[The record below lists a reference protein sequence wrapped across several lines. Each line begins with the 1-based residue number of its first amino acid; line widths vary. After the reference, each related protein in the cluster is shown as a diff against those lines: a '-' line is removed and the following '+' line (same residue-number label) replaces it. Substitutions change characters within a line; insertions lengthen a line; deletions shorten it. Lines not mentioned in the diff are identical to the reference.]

1 MVDPHRIGRTQR
13 KKCNTY
19 QTDSIRRCSGSRR
32 CDPCA
37 WFDAWAYFAVRS
49 TEVITTAD
57 LKVITDLT
65 RKFWIQQVKSQEFL
79 GLFQGKEIGHR
90 IADYVDERTTA
101 MLEKEFE
108 VVHEVDSQGQKR
120 ARSMGDV
127 WIKSGGI
134 YNPVNVKA
142 GEAGKNGQ
150 PNMVS
155 LTKLIDAILNEMID
169 SYYLLIVKMELS
181 TKRDNKRVITPQVY
195 LVDMLDYLDFITFDS
210 GPGQAMLKEKQFYEA
225 FTNGSKPKA
234 ITLAKKLQKMI
245 DLYED
250 GNRRLLENRKK
261 KIVRIRA
268 KVRAYELRKSHV
280 VDQGGMRLG

>member
-1 MVDPHRIGRTQR
+1 M
-13 KKCNTY
+13 
-19 QTDSIRRCSGSRR
+19 
-32 CDPCA
+32 
-37 WFDAWAYFAVRS
+37 
-49 TEVITTAD
+49 ITPSD
-57 LKVITDLT
+57 LKMIEKLT
-65 RKFWIQQVKSQEFL
+65 RKFWEQQVKTEEFH

-108 VVHEVDSQGQKR
+108 VVHEVDSQGKKR

-155 LTKLIDAILNEMID
+155 LTKLIGAILSEDID

-181 TKRDNKRVITPQVY
+181 IDKNNGRIITPRVY
-195 LVDMLDYLDFITFDS
+195 LVDMLDYLNFITFDS
-210 GPGQAMLKEKQFYEA
+210 GPGQSMLKEKQFYDAFASGFQPEA
-225 FTNGSKPKA
+225 L
-234 ITLAKKLQKMI
+234 TLAQKLQKMI

-250 GNRRLLENRKK
+250 GNRRLLENRQKK
-261 KIVRIRA
+261 LNRIRA
-268 KVRAYELRKSHV
+268 KVRTYALRDSHV

>member
-1 MVDPHRIGRTQR
+1 M
-13 KKCNTY
+13 
-19 QTDSIRRCSGSRR
+19 
-32 CDPCA
+32 
-37 WFDAWAYFAVRS
+37 
-49 TEVITTAD
+49 ITPSD
-57 LKVITDLT
+57 LKVIEELT
-65 RKFWIQQVKSQEFL
+65 RKFWEQQVKTEEFH

-108 VVHEVDSQGQKR
+108 VVHEVDSQGKKR

-155 LTKLIDAILNEMID
+155 LTKLIDAILSEEID

-181 TKRDNKRVITPQVY
+181 VDQNNGRFITPRVY
-195 LVDMLDYLDFITFDS
+195 LVDMLDYLSFITFDS
-210 GPGQAMLKEKQFYEA
+210 GPGQSMLKEKQFYDAFANGFQPEA
-225 FTNGSKPKA
+225 M
-234 ITLAKKLQKMI
+234 TLAQKLQKMI

-250 GNRRLLENRKK
+250 GNRRLIENRQKK
-261 KIVRIRA
+261 LDRIRA
-268 KVRAYELRKSHV
+268 KVRAYVLRKSHV

>member
-1 MVDPHRIGRTQR
+1 
-13 KKCNTY
+13 
-19 QTDSIRRCSGSRR
+19 
-32 CDPCA
+32 
-37 WFDAWAYFAVRS
+37 
-49 TEVITTAD
+49 VITPSD
-57 LKVITDLT
+57 LKVIEELT
-65 RKFWIQQVKSQEFL
+65 RKFWEQQVKTDEFH

-108 VVHEVDSQGQKR
+108 VVHEVDSQGKKR

-155 LTKLIDAILNEMID
+155 LTKLIDAILSEEID

-181 TKRDNKRVITPQVY
+181 IDQDDGRVITPRVY
-195 LVDMLDYLDFITFDS
+195 LVDMLDYLNFITFDS
-210 GPGQAMLKEKQFYEA
+210 GPGQSMLKEKQFYDAFASGFQPEA
-225 FTNGSKPKA
+225 M
-234 ITLAKKLQKMI
+234 TLAQKLQKMI

-250 GNRRLLENRKK
+250 GNRRLLENRQKK
-261 KIVRIRA
+261 LDRIRA
-268 KVRAYELRKSHV
+268 KVRAYSLRKSHV

>member
-1 MVDPHRIGRTQR
+1 M
-13 KKCNTY
+13 
-19 QTDSIRRCSGSRR
+19 
-32 CDPCA
+32 
-37 WFDAWAYFAVRS
+37 
-49 TEVITTAD
+49 ITPSD
-57 LKVITDLT
+57 LKVIEELT
-65 RKFWIQQVKSQEFL
+65 RKFWEQQVKTDEFH

-108 VVHEVDSQGQKR
+108 VVHEVDSQGKKR

-155 LTKLIDAILNEMID
+155 LTKLIDAILSEEID

-181 TKRDNKRVITPQVY
+181 IDQDDGRVITPRVY
-195 LVDMLDYLDFITFDS
+195 LVDMLDYLNFITFDS
-210 GPGQAMLKEKQFYEA
+210 GPGQSMLKEKQFYDAFASGFQPEA
-225 FTNGSKPKA
+225 T
-234 ITLAKKLQKMI
+234 TLAQKLQKMI

-250 GNRRLLENRKK
+250 GNRRLLENRQKK
-261 KIVRIRA
+261 LDRIRA
-268 KVRAYELRKSHV
+268 KVRAYSLRKSHV

>member
-1 MVDPHRIGRTQR
+1 M
-13 KKCNTY
+13 
-19 QTDSIRRCSGSRR
+19 
-32 CDPCA
+32 
-37 WFDAWAYFAVRS
+37 
-49 TEVITTAD
+49 ITPSD
-57 LKVITDLT
+57 LKVIEELT
-65 RKFWIQQVKSQEFL
+65 RKFWEQQVKTDEFH

-108 VVHEVDSQGQKR
+108 VVHEVDSQGKKR

-155 LTKLIDAILNEMID
+155 LTKLIDAILSEEID

-181 TKRDNKRVITPQVY
+181 IDQDDGRVITPRVY
-195 LVDMLDYLDFITFDS
+195 LVDMLDYLNFITFDS
-210 GPGQAMLKEKQFYEA
+210 GPGQSMLKEKQFYDAFASGFQPEA
-225 FTNGSKPKA
+225 M
-234 ITLAKKLQKMI
+234 TLAQKLQKMI

-250 GNRRLLENRKK
+250 GNRRLLENRQKK
-261 KIVRIRA
+261 LDRIRA
-268 KVRAYELRKSHV
+268 KVRAYSLRKSHV

>member
-1 MVDPHRIGRTQR
+1 
-13 KKCNTY
+13 
-19 QTDSIRRCSGSRR
+19 
-32 CDPCA
+32 
-37 WFDAWAYFAVRS
+37 
-49 TEVITTAD
+49 VITPSD
-57 LKVITDLT
+57 LKVIEELT
-65 RKFWIQQVKSQEFL
+65 RTFWEQQVKTEEFH

-108 VVHEVDSQGQKR
+108 VVHEVDSQGKKR

-155 LTKLIDAILNEMID
+155 LTKLIDAILSEEID

-181 TKRDNKRVITPQVY
+181 IGKDNGRIITPRVY
-195 LVDMLDYLDFITFDS
+195 LVDMLDYLNFITFDS
-210 GPGQAMLKEKQFYEA
+210 GPGQTMLKEKPFYDAFASGFQPEA
-225 FTNGSKPKA
+225 R
-234 ITLAKKLQKMI
+234 TLAQKLQKMI

-250 GNRRLLENRKK
+250 GNRRLLENRQKK
-261 KIVRIRA
+261 LDRIRA
-268 KVRAYELRKSHV
+268 KVRAYALRDSHV

>member
-1 MVDPHRIGRTQR
+1 M
-13 KKCNTY
+13 
-19 QTDSIRRCSGSRR
+19 
-32 CDPCA
+32 
-37 WFDAWAYFAVRS
+37 
-49 TEVITTAD
+49 ITPSD
-57 LKVITDLT
+57 LKVIEELT
-65 RKFWIQQVKSQEFL
+65 RKFWEQQVKTEEFH

-108 VVHEVDSQGQKR
+108 VVHEVDSQGKKR

-155 LTKLIDAILNEMID
+155 LTKLIDAILSEEID

-181 TKRDNKRVITPQVY
+181 IGKDDGRIITPRVY
-195 LVDMLDYLDFITFDS
+195 LVDMLDYLNFITFDS
-210 GPGQAMLKEKQFYEA
+210 GPGQSMLKEKQFYDAFASGFQPEA
-225 FTNGSKPKA
+225 L
-234 ITLAKKLQKMI
+234 TLAQKLQKMI

-250 GNRRLLENRKK
+250 GNRRLLENRQKK
-261 KIVRIRA
+261 LDRIRA
-268 KVRAYELRKSHV
+268 KVRAYALRDSHV

>member
-1 MVDPHRIGRTQR
+1 M
-13 KKCNTY
+13 
-19 QTDSIRRCSGSRR
+19 
-32 CDPCA
+32 
-37 WFDAWAYFAVRS
+37 
-49 TEVITTAD
+49 ITPSD
-57 LKVITDLT
+57 LKVIEELT
-65 RKFWIQQVKSQEFL
+65 RKFWEQQVKTDEFH

-108 VVHEVDSQGQKR
+108 VVHEVDSQGKKR

-155 LTKLIDAILNEMID
+155 LTKLIDAILSEEID

-181 TKRDNKRVITPQVY
+181 IDQDDGRVITPRVY

-210 GPGQAMLKEKQFYEA
+210 GPGQSMLKEKQFYDAFASGFQPEA
-225 FTNGSKPKA
+225 M
-234 ITLAKKLQKMI
+234 TLAQKLQKMI

-250 GNRRLLENRKK
+250 GNRRLLENRQKK
-261 KIVRIRA
+261 LDRIRA
-268 KVRAYELRKSHV
+268 KVRAYSLRKSHV

>member
-1 MVDPHRIGRTQR
+1 M
-13 KKCNTY
+13 
-19 QTDSIRRCSGSRR
+19 
-32 CDPCA
+32 
-37 WFDAWAYFAVRS
+37 
-49 TEVITTAD
+49 ITPSD
-57 LKVITDLT
+57 LKEIEELT
-65 RKFWIQQVKSQEFL
+65 RKFWEQQVKTEEFQ

-90 IADYVDERTTA
+90 IADYVDEETTA

-108 VVHEVDSQGQKR
+108 VVHEVDSQGKRR

-155 LTKLIDAILNEMID
+155 LTKLIDAILSEKID

-181 TKRDNKRVITPQVY
+181 IDQDNGRLITPRVY
-195 LVDMLDYLDFITFDS
+195 LIDMLDYLNFITFDS
-210 GPGQAMLKEKQFYEA
+210 GPGQSMLKEKQFYDAFANGFKPEA
-225 FTNGSKPKA
+225 T
-234 ITLAKKLQKMI
+234 TLAQKLQKMI

-250 GNRRLLENRKK
+250 GNRRLRENRKK
-261 KIVRIRA
+261 KLDRIRA
-268 KVRAYELRKSHV
+268 KVRAYTLRKSHV

>member
-1 MVDPHRIGRTQR
+1 
-13 KKCNTY
+13 
-19 QTDSIRRCSGSRR
+19 
-32 CDPCA
+32 
-37 WFDAWAYFAVRS
+37 
-49 TEVITTAD
+49 VITPSD
-57 LKVITDLT
+57 LKEIEELT
-65 RKFWIQQVKSQEFL
+65 RKFWEQQVKTEEFQ

-90 IADYVDERTTA
+90 IADYVDEETTA

-108 VVHEVDSQGQKR
+108 VVHEVDSQGKRR

-155 LTKLIDAILNEMID
+155 LTKLIDAILSEKID

-181 TKRDNKRVITPQVY
+181 IDQDNGRLITPRVY
-195 LVDMLDYLDFITFDS
+195 LIDMLDYLNFITFDS
-210 GPGQAMLKEKQFYEA
+210 GPGQSMLKEKQFYDAFANGFKPEA
-225 FTNGSKPKA
+225 T
-234 ITLAKKLQKMI
+234 TLAQKLQKMI

-250 GNRRLLENRKK
+250 GNRRLRENRKK
-261 KIVRIRA
+261 KLDRIRA
-268 KVRAYELRKSHV
+268 KVRAYTLRKSHV